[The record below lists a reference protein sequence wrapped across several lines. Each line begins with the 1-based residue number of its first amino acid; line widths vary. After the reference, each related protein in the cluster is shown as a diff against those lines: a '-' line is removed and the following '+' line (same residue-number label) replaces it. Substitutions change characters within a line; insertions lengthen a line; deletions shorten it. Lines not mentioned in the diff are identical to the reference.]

1 MQVGEHEAVDL
12 ELPNDIDAVSRLHE
26 AVEDFAARAG
36 LPEVRRLDIRLAL
49 EEAFV
54 NVVRYAWEGG
64 QHVIHLRLVR
74 EAGGIVAVLDDD
86 GRPFNPLEA
95 PPFDSDTPLKERR
108 EGGMGINMI
117 RGLTDEQ
124 AYERCGGRNRLRL
137 TVRRDQST
145 TPIGPRP

>member
-1 MQVGEHEAVDL
+1 MHLGEHEAVDL

-64 QHVIHLRLVR
+64 QHLIYLRLVR
-74 EAGGIVAVLDDD
+74 EAGGVVAILDDD
-86 GRPFNPLEA
+86 GQPFNPLEA

-108 EGGMGINMI
+108 GGGMGINMI

-124 AYERCGGRNRLRL
+124 TYERCGGRNRLRL